1 MKNILYLHA
10 GAEMYGAD
18 IVLLNLIEGLD
29 KSKFKPYVI
38 LPCDGPLIKKL
49 KENNIHVEIVPYPI
63 LRRQYFNFKGIFN
76 YITTYFKFSKILLKK
91 VEEYNIDIIHVNTLA
106 VLEGIYLKIKKKTKI
121 KLIWHIHE
129 IMERPKIIAKTLAKL
144 STRYSD
150 KIIAVSSAVKE
161 NLKADSNSKK
171 EIQVIYNGVDNN
183 IFNNNNDASY
193 IKSEYDIPNNA
204 IVVGM
209 IGRINSWKGQ
219 KDLID
224 ATKNLLKKYENMYV
238 MIVGGVF
245 EGQEWRKQELED
257 YIKQQENSKRIILSD
272 YREDSKNIHNLF
284 DIFVLPST
292 SPDPLPTVILEAMA
306 THKPIVA
313 YKHGGVCEM
322 VKENYNGFFAIPRDV
337 KDLETKIEKMLLTN
351 YKEMGENSYNRQK
364 QYFSLKSYIE
374 NFEKIYSN

>member
-144 STRYSD
+144 ATRYSD